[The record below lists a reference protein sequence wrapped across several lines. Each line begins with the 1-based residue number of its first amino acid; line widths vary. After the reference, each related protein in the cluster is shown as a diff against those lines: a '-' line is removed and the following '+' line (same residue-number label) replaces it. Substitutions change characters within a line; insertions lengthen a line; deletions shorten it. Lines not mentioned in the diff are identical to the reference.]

1 MIISGFRIN
10 FVRHPNI
17 YIGKATFSESM
28 LHFYIKLKMYI
39 LFYLLYKK
47 QVQSNEV
54 TWLKVT
60 QQVSDEP

>member
-1 MIISGFRIN
+1 
-10 FVRHPNI
+10 
-17 YIGKATFSESM
+17 M

-39 LFYLLYKK
+39 IFYLLYKK

-60 QQVSDEP
+60 QQVSDEVLICNPGPAD

>member
-1 MIISGFRIN
+1 
-10 FVRHPNI
+10 
-17 YIGKATFSESM
+17 M

-60 QQVSDEP
+60 QQVSDEPWFVTQAQLTKALLFLSFLF